1 MIGSLGARFALCGL
15 GLIACSRSK
24 VSPSSNG
31 TNAREVPL
39 VAERPEPA
47 SVGGAFAPPADVTAT
62 LSDVSAVDLRWK
74 PRATEPGGYWIEF
87 ATPGSDFVK
96 LGAAWPDTVTF
107 RHEDLPGATTFIYR
121 IRPFFGRV
129 SNLVTITTGPASAAN
144 SSEVEGPLEEPGSPT
159 GPAGAHQKK
168 SIRSTSTMADAAP
181 KNLAIM
187 LSSPTSA
194 TLRWEDHA
202 TDEDGYLVEFSRD
215 QHDFKL
221 FALLPPNTTSFQK
234 SRAFASHSVLRPR
247 PSLLLRRAVQARFG
261 DHPHAHRSD
270 SATGM
275 TRLCS
280 RTSADRYRDRSRRR

>member
-1 MIGSLGARFALCGL
+1 MSTMIGSLGARFALCGL

-121 IRPFFGRV
+121 IRPSLAVSRTWSRSPPGRHRR
-129 SNLVTITTGPASAAN
+129 L
-144 SSEVEGPLEEPGSPT
+144 
-159 GPAGAHQKK
+159 
-168 SIRSTSTMADAAP
+168 IRP
-181 KNLAIM
+181 
-187 LSSPTSA
+187 
-194 TLRWEDHA
+194 
-202 TDEDGYLVEFSRD
+202 
-215 QHDFKL
+215 
-221 FALLPPNTTSFQK
+221 K
-234 SRAFASHSVLRPR
+234 SRGRWRSPV
-247 PSLLLRRAVQARFG
+247 
-261 DHPHAHRSD
+261 HR
-270 SATGM
+270 
-275 TRLCS
+275 
-280 RTSADRYRDRSRRR
+280 